1 MGSRGGFKFRA
12 LVYTARP
19 RNISRNHS
27 FTSNIKEMSKEST
40 EADLGDIRAE
50 IDQKSLNNY
59 LIEHSPN
66 DFAAPFVYKQFGFG
80 QSNPSYQIVDGKGR
94 KYVLRKQPPGELIS
108 KSAHRVDREFYMIK
122 ALYQKSDVPVPK
134 VLLLCQD
141 KNIIGS
147 DFYIMEFCQGR
158 IFHNPAL
165 PQLSEKDRRECWS
178 AALTTL
184 ARLHSVDPTTIDLNP
199 MFLKGKLGSH
209 YNRQVRTLAAIEHAQ
224 AQAKEPNT
232 SKTLGRIPEFDRIIS
247 WLSTHLPQLPR
258 STIVHGDYKI
268 DNLVYHA
275 TENRVIA
282 ILDWELCTIGHPL
295 ADLGNLLQPL
305 SIVTDK
311 YTAALSN
318 GAMEPLKGASAKYP
332 GLPEVPEAL
341 NIYRKE
347 AGWDPSVDWTFAVVY
362 AHLRLS
368 VIAHGIAARVL
379 RKQAS
384 SANAALLAS
393 SYPLFAHLA
402 TQEIANAKD
411 HQTKL

>member
-1 MGSRGGFKFRA
+1 
-12 LVYTARP
+12 
-19 RNISRNHS
+19 
-27 FTSNIKEMSKEST
+27 MSKEST
-40 EADLGDIRAE
+40 EADLGAIRAE
-50 IDQKSLNNY
+50 IDQESLNNY
-59 LIEHSPN
+59 LVRQSPA

-94 KYVLRKQPPGELIS
+94 KYVLRKQPPGELLS
-108 KSAHRVDREFYMIK
+108 KSAHRVDREFCMIQ
-122 ALYQKSDVPVPK
+122 ALYQKTDVPVPK

-141 KNIIGS
+141 KSVIGS
-147 DFYIMEFCQGR
+147 DFYIMEFCGGR

-165 PQLSEKDRRECWS
+165 PQLSEKDRRECWN

-184 ARLHSVDPTTIDLNP
+184 AKLHSVDPTTIDLNP

-209 YNRQVRTLAAIEHAQ
+209 YDRQVKTLAAIEHAQ
-224 AQAKEPNT
+224 ALAKEPNT
-232 SKTLGRIPEFDRIIS
+232 NKTLGRIPEFDETIS
-247 WLSTHLPQLPR
+247 WLSAHLPSLNRP
-258 STIVHGDYKI
+258 TIVHGDYKI
-268 DNLVYHA
+268 DNLIYHP

-305 SIVTDK
+305 SIALNKD
-311 YTAALSN
+311 TALLKD
-318 GAMEPLKGASAKYP
+318 GAMGPLKGASAKFP

-341 NIYRKE
+341 AIYKKQ
-347 AGWDPSVDWTFAVVY
+347 AGWNPSPDWSFAVVY

-384 SANAALLAS
+384 SADAELMAS
-393 SYPLFAHLA
+393 SYFLFAHLA
-402 TQEIANAKD
+402 TQEIANTNK
-411 HQTKL
+411 QSKL